1 MPRLWVGG
9 AEAEIDARSTYFKRE
24 KGRTTH
30 CIHSDFI
37 IKTSFTKFVNMFSF
51 FRPIMKRIFHP
62 LMSFSAIFKLYQV
75 TNAFLN
81 SNIKLQ
87 RDIWLVEINK
97 SINSPISQRT
107 STLRVNVVCFGAVF
121 LGPVYSIPIYCFLF
135 FFLFSIFGKKTKT
148 LSYLF
153 AIIAICQITESL
165 LFETLVVESWHVYT
179 TTSMW
184 TRFALYFIDRR

>member
-1 MPRLWVGG
+1 MFVTVAECVAVSQMPRLWVGG
-9 AEAEIDARSTYFKRE
+9 AEAEIDARSTYFKQGKR
-24 KGRTTH
+24 KNNSLH
-30 CIHSDFI
+30 PWCFI
-37 IKTSFTKFVNMFSF
+37 IKSSFTKFVNMFSF
-51 FRPIMKRIFHP
+51 FRPMTKRVFHP

-97 SINSPISQRT
+97 SINSPISHRT

-135 FFLFSIFGKKTKT
+135 FSFF
-148 LSYLF
+148 
-153 AIIAICQITESL
+153 
-165 LFETLVVESWHVYT
+165 
-179 TTSMW
+179 
-184 TRFALYFIDRR
+184 YFW

>member
-9 AEAEIDARSTYFKRE
+9 AEAEIDTRSNYFKRK

-30 CIHSDFI
+30 CIHGVFI
-37 IKTSFTKFVNMFSF
+37 INSSFTKFVNIFSF
-51 FRPIMKRIFHP
+51 FKPIMKRVFYP
-62 LMSFSAIFKLYQV
+62 LMSFSTIFKLYQV

-107 STLRVNVVCFGAVF
+107 STCLFWCCFFKVQCIASPF
-121 LGPVYSIPIYCFLF
+121 TA
-135 FFLFSIFGKKTKT
+135 FFLLVKNKDTILPLRHYS
-148 LSYLF
+148 SMSNNRQF
-153 AIIAICQITESL
+153 AVRNFCCGILTCI
-165 LFETLVVESWHVYT
+165 YD
-179 TTSMW
+179 
-184 TRFALYFIDRR
+184 Y

>member
-1 MPRLWVGG
+1 MLLLDLILFVTVHSWFHWWRYSECVAVSQMPRLWVGG

-37 IKTSFTKFVNMFSF
+37 IKSSFTKFVNMFSF
-51 FRPIMKRIFHP
+51 FRPMTKRVFHP

-97 SINSPISQRT
+97 SINSPISHRT
-107 STLRVNVVCFGAVF
+107 GTLRVNVVCFGAVF
-121 LGPVYSIPIYCFLF
+121 FRS
-135 FFLFSIFGKKTKT
+135 
-148 LSYLF
+148 
-153 AIIAICQITESL
+153 SL
-165 LFETLVVESWHVYT
+165 
-179 TTSMW
+179 
-184 TRFALYFIDRR
+184 

>member
-37 IKTSFTKFVNMFSF
+37 IKSSFTKFVNMFSF

-97 SINSPISQRT
+97 SINSPISHRT
-107 STLRVNVVCFGAVF
+107 GTLRVNVVCSV
-121 LGPVYSIPIYCFLF
+121 LF
-135 FFLFSIFGKKTKT
+135 FFKVQSIASSFTAFFFGKKTET

-153 AIIAICQITESL
+153 AIIAECQITESL

-179 TTSMW
+179 TTIYSMC

>member
-1 MPRLWVGG
+1 MQDRP
-9 AEAEIDARSTYFKRE
+9 ISNRE
-24 KGRTTH
+24 KGRITH
-30 CIHSDFI
+30 CTHGVFI
-37 IKTSFTKFVNMFSF
+37 IKSSFTKFVNMFSF
-51 FRPIMKRIFHP
+51 FRPMTKRVFHP

-97 SINSPISQRT
+97 SINSPISHRT

-121 LGPVYSIPIYCFLF
+121 FLDPVYSILIYCFF
-135 FFLFSIFGKKTKT
+135 FGKKTKT

-153 AIIAICQITESL
+153 AIIAVCQITESL

-179 TTSMW
+179 TIIYSMC